1 MLYLPNITAQDDSF
15 VPWRKFNLATEFC
28 PDFFLP
34 HPLKYKCTLVL
45 RTSTSGAS
53 SELHSGLCN
62 KFEPPDS
69 NTSDLWR
76 KRDLIN
82 NFTVLVI
89 SARNEGAKDS
99 FCLVSILEGK
109 EKSGIHSALL
119 HGIYLSSCICH
130 VLLCTTTKHKH
141 NRLYATSTSE
151 RTKPM

>member
-76 KRDLIN
+76 KTDLIN

-99 FCLVSILEGK
+99 FCLVIFFGGK
-109 EKSGIHSALL
+109 GKKWNPLCITLWYLSVLLHMSGIIMYYHEAQ
-119 HGIYLSSCICH
+119 
-130 VLLCTTTKHKH
+130 
-141 NRLYATSTSE
+141 A
-151 RTKPM
+151 